1 MTASSHGNIWQ
12 HCLEYYAGTDVG
24 LRRINNQDSYAVD
37 LAPSVEAFHA
47 RGHLFLVAD
56 GMGAHAAGEL
66 ASKVAAETIPLT
78 YRKLRDLSPPEALR
92 EAVEEANR
100 QIHLRGKSSD
110 DFRGMGTT
118 VSVLCLLPEGAYTA
132 QVGDSRTY
140 LCRKPRIEQLSYD
153 HSLVW
158 ELRTLG
164 NLPEGANLDYVPKN
178 IITRSLGPNPTV
190 QVDLEGPFPIEK
202 GDTFLLCSD
211 GLSGQVSDEELG
223 QILTCLPP
231 REAGPALID
240 LANLRGGPDN
250 ITLVIV
256 EVLSPQCEAVAGSPP
271 AGTRTGAER
280 PAPSDANGPPRS
292 GIRKWIPLSVGIL
305 GALFAAIG
313 WGSMLIAGFVPQ
325 AFGPGIGFGPGIA
338 FRLGIG
344 LGIGGLMLLLAACA
358 LHFIASQARSG
369 PIHGSRRGPRL
380 GKGPYATAD
389 ATPRRDFY
397 DKLQIILQDQES
409 AARKEGWDVPWERF
423 QGLRERAEQAAA
435 SGDMAAAI
443 ADSCRAMSLIMSVAR
458 SLGSRKS
465 TPPAGFYE
473 GFEETH

>member
-12 HCLEYYAGTDVG
+12 HCLEHYAGTDVG

-37 LAPSVEAFHA
+37 LAASLEAYHA

-100 QIHLRGKSSD
+100 QIHLRGKSSE

-118 VSVLCLLPEGAYTA
+118 VSVLCLLPEVAYTA

-140 LCRKPRIEQLSYD
+140 LWRKQRIEQLSYD

-164 NLPEGANLDYVPKN
+164 NLPEGSNLDYVPKN

-190 QVDLEGPFPIEK
+190 QVDLEGPFPIEQ

-223 QILTCLPP
+223 QVLTCLPP
-231 REAGPALID
+231 REAGPSLID

-250 ITLVIV
+250 ITLIIV
-256 EVLSPQCEAVAGSPP
+256 EVLSPRCEAVAGTPTDS
-271 AGTRTGAER
+271 TRMRVKRGSASS
-280 PAPSDANGPPRS
+280 ASGPSRFGS
-292 GIRKWIPLSVGIL
+292 GKWIAVTVGVL
-305 GALFAAIG
+305 GAVFAALG
-313 WGSMLIAGFVPQ
+313 GAWMTFGGLGFAAP
-325 AFGPGIGFGPGIA
+325 AFGVGVA
-338 FRLGIG
+338 
-344 LGIGGLMLLLAACA
+344 GLMLILAAWV
-358 LHFIASQARSG
+358 LPFVTSQAKRL
-369 PIHGSRRGPRL
+369 PIQGSRHGSRL
-380 GKGPYATAD
+380 GKGPYAVAD
-389 ATPRRDFY
+389 ATPRREFF
-397 DKLQIILQDQES
+397 DKLQVILRDQE
-409 AARKEGWDVPWERF
+409 AAAQQEGWDVPWERF
-423 QGLRERAEQAAA
+423 RGLRQRAELAAEN
-435 SGDMAAAI
+435 GDLATAI

-458 SLGSRKS
+458 SVSSRKP
-465 TPPAGFYE
+465 TPPATFYE
-473 GFEETH
+473 GFEETR

>member
-12 HCLEYYAGTDVG
+12 HCLDHYAGTDVG

-37 LAPSVEAFHA
+37 LAPSAEAFLA

-78 YRKLRDLSPPEALR
+78 YRKLRDLAPPEALR

-100 QIHLRGKSSD
+100 QIHLRGKSSE

-118 VSVLCLLPEGAYTA
+118 VSVLCLLPDGAYVG

-140 LCRKPRIEQLSYD
+140 LCRQNRIEQLSCD

-158 ELRTLG
+158 ELRKLG
-164 NLPEGANLDYVPKN
+164 NLPEGTNLDYVPKN

-190 QVDLEGPFPIEK
+190 QVDLEGPFTVEK

-223 QILTCLPP
+223 QILNCLPP

-250 ITLVIV
+250 ITLIIV
-256 EVLSPQCEAVAGSPP
+256 EVLSPQCEAVAGLPTVS
-271 AGTRTGAER
+271 TRTRAKRGDRPGAT
-280 PAPSDANGPPRS
+280 GPGRA
-292 GIRKWIPLSVGIL
+292 GLRDWMPLSVIIL
-305 GALFAAIG
+305 GFFFTAIG
-313 WGSMLIAGFVPQ
+313 WGSLLLGDFAWQ
-325 AFGPGIGFGPGIA
+325 GFG
-338 FRLGIG
+338 LGTAG
-344 LGIGGLMLLLAACA
+344 LLLVV
-358 LHFIASQARSG
+358 LGLVLQLITSRQRSG
-369 PIHGSRRGPRL
+369 LIHGSPHAPRL
-380 GKGPYATAD
+380 GDGPYVTAD
-389 ATPRRDFY
+389 ATPRRELF
-397 DKLQIILQDQES
+397 DKLQSILGEQE
-409 AARKEGWDVPWERF
+409 AAAQHEGWDVPWERF
-423 QGLRERAEQAAA
+423 RGLRQRAERAADG
-435 SGDMAAAI
+435 GDFAAAI

-458 SLGSRKS
+458 SVGHRKATPHGS
-465 TPPAGFYE
+465 FYE
-473 GFEETH
+473 GFEESR

>member
-12 HCLEYYAGTDVG
+12 HCLEHYAGTDVG

-37 LAPSVEAFHA
+37 LAPSLEAFHA

-100 QIHLRGKSSD
+100 QIHLRGKSSE

-118 VSVLCLLPEGAYTA
+118 VSVLCLLPEVAYTA

-140 LCRKPRIEQLSYD
+140 LWRKQRIEQLSYD

-164 NLPEGANLDYVPKN
+164 NLPEGTNLDYVPKN

-190 QVDLEGPFPIEK
+190 QVDLEGPFPVEK

-231 REAGPALID
+231 REAGPSLID

-250 ITLVIV
+250 ITLIIV
-256 EVLSPQCEAVAGSPP
+256 EVLSPQCEAVAGSPTDS
-271 AGTRTGAER
+271 TRTRIKR
-280 PAPSDANGPPRS
+280 PAPSPANGQRRS
-292 GIRKWIPLSVGIL
+292 GLGKWIPLPVGVL
-305 GALFAAIG
+305 GALFAALG
-313 WGSMLIAGFVPQ
+313 WGWMVLVGFGLQ
-325 AFGPGIGFGPGIA
+325 AFG
-338 FRLGIG
+338 LGVA
-344 LGIGGLMLLLAACA
+344 GLMLMVAACV
-358 LHFIASQARSG
+358 LQFVTSQARSK
-369 PIHGSRRGPRL
+369 PIRGVRHGSRL

-389 ATPRRDFY
+389 ATPRREFF
-397 DKLQIILQDQES
+397 DKLQIILRDQET
-409 AARKEGWDVPWERF
+409 AAQHEGWEVPWERF
-423 QGLRERAEQAAA
+423 RGLRQRAERAATN
-435 SGDMAAAI
+435 GDMAAAI

-458 SLGSRKS
+458 SLSSRKPS
-465 TPPAGFYE
+465 PPATFYE
-473 GFEETH
+473 GFEETR

>member
-12 HCLEYYAGTDVG
+12 HCLDYYAGTDVG

-47 RGHLFLVAD
+47 RGHMFLVAD

-66 ASKVAAETIPLT
+66 ASKVAAEIIPLT
-78 YRKLRDLSPPEALR
+78 YRKLRDLAPPEALR

-100 QIHLRGKSSD
+100 QIHLRGKSSE

-118 VSVLCLLPEGAYTA
+118 VSVLCLLPEGAYAA

-140 LCRKPRIEQLSYD
+140 LCRNQRIEQLSYD

-164 NLPEGANLDYVPKN
+164 NLPEGTNLDYVPKN

-190 QVDLEGPFPIEK
+190 QVDLEGPFAIEK

-231 REAGPALID
+231 REAGAALID

-250 ITLVIV
+250 ITLIIV
-256 EVLSPQCEAVAGSPP
+256 EVLSPQCEAI
-271 AGTRTGAER
+271 AGTLPDSTHTRAKRKADLAAKGPSR
-280 PAPSDANGPPRS
+280 PGV
-292 GIRKWIPLSVGIL
+292 GKWIPLSVGVL
-305 GALFAAIG
+305 GALFAALG
-313 WGSMLIAGFVPQ
+313 WGAMVLSGFTLQ
-325 AFGPGIGFGPGIA
+325 AFGLGIA
-338 FRLGIG
+338 
-344 LGIGGLMLLLAACA
+344 GLMLVILASVLQLLA
-358 LHFIASQARSG
+358 SREKSG
-369 PIHGSRRGPRL
+369 PIHGARHAPRL
-380 GKGPYATAD
+380 GKGPYATAH
-389 ATPRRDFY
+389 ATPRREFF
-397 DKLQIILQDQES
+397 DKLQTILGEQES
-409 AARKEGWDVPWERF
+409 AARQEGWDVPWERF
-423 QGLRERAEQAAA
+423 QGLRERAERAATDGDLA
-435 SGDMAAAI
+435 SAV
-443 ADSCRAMSLIMSVAR
+443 ADSCRAMSLMMSVAR
-458 SLGSRKS
+458 SSGQRKS
-465 TPPAGFYE
+465 PPAGGFYE
-473 GFEETH
+473 SFEERP